1 MDALYRRKLWNNSLR
16 SRNRIQIVQK
26 VLFGVGVF
34 VTLLLLGGFAL
45 PSHSRFIVT
54 ADIDAP
60 RATVFALVNDMRRKD
75 LWSPVTATDPN
86 ARIIFSGPVRGVGST
101 ITWDGSI
108 AGSGTQSITVSRP
121 FEFVETLI
129 NAGEAGESRTWFEL
143 AEGMGFTRVSWGFE
157 HDYGLN
163 VVGRYFGL
171 MMTGIIRRDYDLDI
185 DGLRDLAE
193 SLPRTD
199 FADIR
204 IEQLTVEP
212 ADIAYVRTTSAPA
225 AGATSEAMGAALF
238 EVLNFIDEH
247 GLSEAGAPI
256 SIARAFSGAELRF
269 DSAIPVRGLTA
280 ATPRDDSGV
289 RIGRTYGGTVIRV
302 QHTGSYR
309 KLSETHRKIAAY
321 LAAVGLE
328 RNGDSWESYVSD
340 PTKTDE
346 AALLTY
352 IHYPIK

>member
-1 MDALYRRKLWNNSLR
+1 M
-16 SRNRIQIVQK
+16 QK

-34 VTLLLLGGFAL
+34 VALLLLGGLAL
-45 PSHSRFIVT
+45 PSHSRFVVT

-60 RATVFALVNDMRRKD
+60 RATVFALVNDMRRTD

-86 ARIIFSGPVRGVGST
+86 ARIIFSGPARGVGST
-101 ITWDGSI
+101 MTWDGSI

-121 FEFVETLI
+121 FEFVATVI

-143 AEGMGFTRVSWGFE
+143 ANGVGFTRVLWGFE

-171 MMTGIIRRDYDLDI
+171 MVTGVIRRDYEKHLG
-185 DGLRDLAE
+185 GLRVLAE
-193 SLPRTD
+193 SLPRAD
-199 FADIR
+199 FADVAL
-204 IEQLTVEP
+204 EQLVVEP
-212 ADIAYVRTTSAPA
+212 TDIAFMRTTAAPA

-238 EVLNFIDEH
+238 EVLNFIDEN

-269 DSAIPVRGLTA
+269 DSAIPVRGVTD
-280 ATPRDDSGV
+280 ATPRADSGV
-289 RIGRTYGGTVIRV
+289 RIGRTYGGTVIRT
-302 QHTGSYR
+302 QHRGNYR
-309 KLSETHRKIAAY
+309 TLSDTHRKIAAY
-321 LAAVGLE
+321 LAALGIE

-346 AALLTY
+346 ADLLTY
-352 IHYPIK
+352 IYYPIR

>member
-1 MDALYRRKLWNNSLR
+1 M
-16 SRNRIQIVQK
+16 QK

-34 VTLLLLGGFAL
+34 VALLLLGGLAL
-45 PSHSRFIVT
+45 PSHSRFVVT

-86 ARIIFSGPVRGVGST
+86 ARIIFSGPARGVGST
-101 ITWDGSI
+101 LTWDGSI

-121 FEFVETLI
+121 FEFVATVI

-143 AEGMGFTRVSWGFE
+143 ADGVGFTRVLWGFE

-171 MMTGIIRRDYDLDI
+171 MVTGVIRRDYEKHLG
-185 DGLRDLAE
+185 GLRMLAE
-193 SLPRTD
+193 SLPRADFTD
-199 FADIR
+199 VEL
-204 IEQLTVEP
+204 EQLVVEP
-212 ADIAYVRTTSAPA
+212 TDIAFMRTTAAPA

-238 EVLNFIDEH
+238 EVLSFIDDN

-269 DSAIPVRGLTA
+269 DSAIPVRGVVD
-280 ATPRDDSGV
+280 ATPRADSGV
-289 RIGRTYGGTVIRV
+289 RIGRTYGGTVIRA
-302 QHTGSYR
+302 QHRGSYR
-309 KLSETHRKIAAY
+309 TLSDTHRKIAAY
-321 LAAVGLE
+321 LAALGIE

-340 PTKTDE
+340 PTRTDE
-346 AALLTY
+346 ADLLTFIY
-352 IHYPIK
+352 YPIRML

>member
-1 MDALYRRKLWNNSLR
+1 M
-16 SRNRIQIVQK
+16 QK

-34 VTLLLLGGFAL
+34 VALLLLGGFAL
-45 PSHSRFIVT
+45 PNHSRFVVT

-60 RATVFALVNDMRRKD
+60 RATVFALVNDMRRVD
-75 LWSPVTATDPN
+75 LWSSVTATDPN
-86 ARIIFSGPVRGVGST
+86 ARVIFSGPGRGVGST

-121 FEFVETLI
+121 FDFIETMI
-129 NAGEAGESRTWFEL
+129 NAGEAGESLTWFEL
-143 AEGMGFTRVSWGFE
+143 ADGVGFTRVSWGFE

-163 VVGRYFGL
+163 IVGRYFGL
-171 MMTGIIRRDYDLDI
+171 MVTGVIRRDYEKNI
-185 DGLRDLAE
+185 TGLRELAE

-199 FADIR
+199 FADIT
-204 IEQLTVEP
+204 IEQLAVEP

-238 EVLNFIDEH
+238 EVLNFIDAN

-256 SIARAFSGAELRF
+256 SIAHAFSGAELRF
-269 DSAIPVRGLTA
+269 DSAIPVRGVTD
-280 ATPRDDSGV
+280 ATPREASGV

-302 QHTGSYR
+302 QHLGSYR
-309 KLSETHRKIAAY
+309 TLSETHRKIAAY
-321 LAAVGLE
+321 LAALGIE

-352 IHYPIK
+352 IYYPIRVM